1 MLFIDRRLRVAAISS
16 KKNLC
21 GCLRAFIV
29 VPLKVYLHNKTI
41 TSLNVSYKAQV
52 NLFFYFAE
60 KLCSIFKIF
69 KFCIFN
75 DPMICQ
81 ICDVMMSIST

>member
-1 MLFIDRRLRVAAISS
+1 MLFIDRRLRVAATSS

-29 VPLKVYLHNKTI
+29 VPLKVYLHNKMI

-52 NLFFYFAE
+52 KFFFISQKSYVPF
-60 KLCSIFKIF
+60 LRYSSFVF
-69 KFCIFN
+69 L
-75 DPMICQ
+75 MIP
-81 ICDVMMSIST
+81 

>member
-1 MLFIDRRLRVAAISS
+1 MLFIDRRLRVAATSS

-29 VPLKVYLHNKTI
+29 VPLKVYLHSKTI

-52 NLFFYFAE
+52 KFFFISQKNYVPF
-60 KLCSIFKIF
+60 LRYSSFVF
-69 KFCIFN
+69 L
-75 DPMICQ
+75 MIP
-81 ICDVMMSIST
+81 